1 MIAVDDKLLALPA
14 LGKLA
19 QAARRD
25 GKAIGLCHGV
35 FDVLH
40 FGHLKH
46 FEAAKREC
54 DVLFVTITADEFVRK
69 GPGRPYFP
77 TLMRARM
84 LASLE
89 FIDGVGVVEEA
100 TALPAIETVRP
111 DVYVK
116 GADYQNA
123 DDDVT
128 GKIDQERE
136 AVEKAGGRLHH
147 TGEVTFSSS
156 SLINAFLEDYEPALR
171 DCLHNMRETNGLERL
186 TGLIEKAG
194 TLKVLVVGDAIIDEY
209 RFVATLGKSAKEHII
224 ATLAK
229 DREQYAGG
237 VFAIANHLAGFCDA
251 VEIVTTFGSENDFEG
266 MVREKMVDNVELC
279 SLTVDG
285 RPTTRKTR
293 YVDEGHSRKLFEVYD
308 MDDQPLP
315 SKQQAQTDEWVSEK
329 AHTADLVVVCDFGH
343 GLIAPSTV
351 EILEREAKFLAVN
364 VQTNAGN
371 QGFNHITKFSRAD
384 LVCVDAP
391 EARIAIKEKFLP
403 LETIIS
409 EILPDHIDCPFFVI
423 THGAEGC
430 FVHQRDH
437 EVVHIPAFTRSV
449 VDTVGA
455 GDAFFSVAAPLSA
468 AGGAPA
474 EVGFAANAA
483 GALKVGVVGNRK
495 PIDRVSVIKYIT
507 ALLS

>member
-194 TLKVLVVGDAIIDEY
+194 TLRVLVVGDAIIDEY

-293 YVDEGHSRKLFEVYD
+293 YVD
-308 MDDQPLP
+308 
-315 SKQQAQTDEWVSEK
+315 
-329 AHTADLVVVCDFGH
+329 
-343 GLIAPSTV
+343 
-351 EILEREAKFLAVN
+351 
-364 VQTNAGN
+364 
-371 QGFNHITKFSRAD
+371 
-384 LVCVDAP
+384 
-391 EARIAIKEKFLP
+391 
-403 LETIIS
+403 
-409 EILPDHIDCPFFVI
+409 
-423 THGAEGC
+423 
-430 FVHQRDH
+430 
-437 EVVHIPAFTRSV
+437 
-449 VDTVGA
+449 
-455 GDAFFSVAAPLSA
+455 
-468 AGGAPA
+468 
-474 EVGFAANAA
+474 
-483 GALKVGVVGNRK
+483 
-495 PIDRVSVIKYIT
+495 
-507 ALLS
+507 